1 MIIIIIS
8 ELFSKEGLRGF
19 PDEMKISDALNFEI
33 LGVPIGEPIFCAKSI
48 AEKRAHASRFLAL
61 LKEVGSVDSQV
72 ALMLL
77 RQCGGFC
84 RMVHIARCTPPS
96 VALEGLHLFD
106 EEVRQTFSDSMCI
119 DPSDSVWQLSLSR
132 GGLRLR
138 SASLHSSAAFM
149 SSFSMSG
156 FATNTSHHLLRSL
169 DHFNACVSPA
179 EAISIDELLNSPTT
193 QKMLSTKI
201 ENKQFQLL
209 FDASSIPNR
218 ARLMSA
224 SSNLAA
230 SWLSVIPSPGLN
242 LHLDTAEF
250 QTALKWWLGIDMF
263 GGSRCPS
270 CSTQSLDSLGHHALT
285 RRYNGDVVSH
295 HNQLRNTF
303 FESCR
308 QAGVGGQM
316 EVGSGLG
323 HDEWRTWP
331 ADVLVPN
338 WDLGKPAAFDL
349 TVASP
354 LNQSI
359 LNEACV
365 TAGSSARVSEQRKHA
380 SNDVKCS
387 ELGCIRWQLGLDT
400 FNGSMCPFC
409 PVPLH
414 LVTLQLS
421 ASMGETSSYATSI
434 YAMWSPILAAMLILV
449 NVPWSLKMSGV
460 GVDLCSPNSG
470 NL

>member
-1 MIIIIIS
+1 MKASDFFSPHQLGVACPYGVEKIVHGLRICNEEHANDKDFVVMKIDLRNAFNLVSRQALLDECRAHFSEIFQWAAGCYGDHPLLLSAMGTLRSECGVQQGDPLGPLLFCLVLHKVVTAIAADSICSQLSFHSWYMDDGVIAGPKQAALQALSIIKQLGPPLGLFIDTS
-8 ELFSKEGLRGF
+8 KCELFSKEGLRGF

-33 LGVPIGEPIFCAKSI
+33 LGVPIGDPIFCAKSI
-48 AEKRAHASRFLAL
+48 AEKRAHASKFLAL
-61 LKEVGSVDSQV
+61 IKEVGSVDSQV

-119 DPSDSVWQLSLSR
+119 EPSDSVWQQAQLSLSR
-132 GGLRLR
+132 GGLGLR

-224 SSNLAA
+224 SSNIAA

-250 QTALKWWLGIDMF
+250 QTALK
-263 GGSRCPS
+263 R
-270 CSTQSLDSLGHHALT
+270 
-285 RRYNGDVVSH
+285 
-295 HNQLRNTF
+295 
-303 FESCR
+303 
-308 QAGVGGQM
+308 
-316 EVGSGLG
+316 
-323 HDEWRTWP
+323 
-331 ADVLVPN
+331 
-338 WDLGKPAAFDL
+338 
-349 TVASP
+349 
-354 LNQSI
+354 
-359 LNEACV
+359 
-365 TAGSSARVSEQRKHA
+365 
-380 SNDVKCS
+380 
-387 ELGCIRWQLGLDT
+387 
-400 FNGSMCPFC
+400 
-409 PVPLH
+409 
-414 LVTLQLS
+414 
-421 ASMGETSSYATSI
+421 
-434 YAMWSPILAAMLILV
+434 
-449 NVPWSLKMSGV
+449 
-460 GVDLCSPNSG
+460 
-470 NL
+470 

>member
-1 MIIIIIS
+1 
-8 ELFSKEGLRGF
+8 
-19 PDEMKISDALNFEI
+19 MKISDALNFEI
-33 LGVPIGEPIFCAKSI
+33 LGVPIGDPIFCAKSI
-48 AEKRAHASRFLAL
+48 AEKRAHASKFLAL

-96 VALEGLHLFD
+96 VALEGLHIFD

-119 DPSDSVWQLSLSR
+119 DPSDSVWQQAQLSLSR
-132 GGLRLR
+132 GGLGLR

-149 SSFSMSG
+149 SSFSMSS
-156 FATNTSHHLLRSL
+156 FATNTSHQLLRSL

-224 SSNLAA
+224 SSNLATF
-230 SWLSVIPSPGLN
+230 WLSVIPSPGLN

-263 GGSRCPS
+263 GGSGCPS
-270 CSTQSLDSLGHHALT
+270 CSTQSLDPLGHHALT
-285 RRYNGDVVSH
+285 CRYNGDVVSH

-323 HDEWRTWP
+323 HDERRTQP

-338 WDLGKPAAFDL
+338 WDLG
-349 TVASP
+349 
-354 LNQSI
+354 
-359 LNEACV
+359 AC
-365 TAGSSARVSEQRKHA
+365 S
-380 SNDVKCS
+380 
-387 ELGCIRWQLGLDT
+387 
-400 FNGSMCPFC
+400 F
-409 PVPLH
+409 
-414 LVTLQLS
+414 
-421 ASMGETSSYATSI
+421 
-434 YAMWSPILAAMLILV
+434 
-449 NVPWSLKMSGV
+449 
-460 GVDLCSPNSG
+460 
-470 NL
+470 